1 MDFTITKELLLA
13 LSKLSTG
20 KSSGTDTVT
29 AEMLK
34 SGKDYLIDPLLRLVN
49 YVFSTGIAP
58 DVWNESLLT
67 PIYKKGDRLD
77 PGNYRGISIG
87 STVAKLFGKVLNNRL
102 NRFIQDN
109 RLENKFQ
116 IGFKAK
122 SRTGDH

>member
-13 LSKLSTG
+13 LSKLSTS

-67 PIYKKGDRLD
+67 PIYKNRIVSDRYHS
-77 PGNYRGISIG
+77 PPR
-87 STVAKLFGKVLNNRL
+87 VVVHARLF
-102 NRFIQDN
+102 
-109 RLENKFQ
+109 
-116 IGFKAK
+116 
-122 SRTGDH
+122 